1 MMEELEQMIAF
12 GKLYENWYQKHFSM
26 KH

>member
-12 GKLYENWYQKHFSM
+12 GKLYEN
-26 KH
+26 